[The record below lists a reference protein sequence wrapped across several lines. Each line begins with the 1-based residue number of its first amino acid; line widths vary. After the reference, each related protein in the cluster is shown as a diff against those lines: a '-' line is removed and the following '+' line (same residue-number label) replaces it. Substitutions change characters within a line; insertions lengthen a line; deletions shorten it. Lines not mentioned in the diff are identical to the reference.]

1 MLKNSADKKASAILK
16 AQVKSELEEDVIN
29 YDVIKKILVIYIDVI
44 AIPQWKK
51 KSTQRYI
58 IAMGQMC

>member
-44 AIPQWKK
+44 AILQWKK